1 MDARQGMRID
11 EMRPDEIRLEKTEKA
26 RAVLARTSAD
36 RVKVAE
42 RRILILADGQR
53 TLADIT
59 AALGEA
65 SAATVQGLIDREYL
79 VATHVPPPEPEPE
92 EPDQIRRIGHL
103 LRGASQIMRAL
114 PEAES
119 PPPARR
125 RAAPAEA
132 AVRSSRTTRQSLQS
146 RPPPPRTIIAAKTHA
161 IELLAEHPDPAVA
174 ARMDI
179 VRRARGEYNVAT
191 AILEALHVLQASGD
205 DAGFADALR
214 MLDPLMPEDYL
225 PSLRAI
231 ARPAR
236 DDDAGT

>member
-11 EMRPDEIRLEKTEKA
+11 QMRPDEIRLEKTDKA

-36 RVKVAE
+36 RVKVVE

-59 AALGEA
+59 AALGDA
-65 SAATVQGLIDREYL
+65 SAATVQSLIEREYL
-79 VATHVPPPEPEPE
+79 AATHVPPPEPEPD
-92 EPDQIRRIGHL
+92 EPDQIRRLGHL

-114 PEAES
+114 PAADPS
-119 PPPARR
+119 ATPKRR
-125 RAAPAEA
+125 NAPAEA

-191 AILEALHVLQASGD
+191 AILEALHVLRASGD
-205 DAGFADALR
+205 DAGFAKAMQ
-214 MLDPLMPEDYL
+214 MLDPLMPDDYL
-225 PSLRAI
+225 PALRAI
-231 ARPAR
+231 APPTRE
-236 DDDAGT
+236 DDAGG